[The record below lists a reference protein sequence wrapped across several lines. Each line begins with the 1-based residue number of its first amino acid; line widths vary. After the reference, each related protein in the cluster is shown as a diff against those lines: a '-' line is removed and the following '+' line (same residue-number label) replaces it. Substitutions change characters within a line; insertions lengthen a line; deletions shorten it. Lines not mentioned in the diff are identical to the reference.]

1 MFAATLRSTAE
12 HCKAPDVTVDVWLS
26 ELLCIVPARAAT
38 SGVRTPSRGPTAKN
52 ELRWTK
58 IELALHSRT
67 GALERVDIVGEQN
80 DFVVLA
86 LVLLDQELAG
96 AELLGVRDIPNDRDR
111 PGR

>member
-1 MFAATLRSTAE
+1 MWVPLKWTHRKE
-12 HCKAPDVTVDVWLS
+12 N
-26 ELLCIVPARAAT
+26 ELLGA
-38 SGVRTPSRGPTAKN
+38 
-52 ELRWTK
+52 E